1 MMLCSPQ
8 HEGRPT
14 HDSQKSA
21 PETEIDDYA
30 DTKPHFKKPIS
41 PTELMER
48 NARRTLSP
56 DGTS

>member
-8 HEGRPT
+8 HEGRN

-48 NARRTLSP
+48 NARRTPSP

>member
-8 HEGRPT
+8 HEGRPLNV
-14 HDSQKSA
+14 

-30 DTKPHFKKPIS
+30 DTKPHFKKPLS
-41 PTELMER
+41 PEELMAR
-48 NARRTLSP
+48 DGRRTPSP